1 MKKIIPVVFLISA
14 WSSSA
19 VRAEDLVTITADD
32 IKLIEPEFTS
42 FVAENMPSMRRR
54 LETLATERELLH
66 LNVDFADFPRF
77 WASVE
82 DFYSLTESLET
93 DIQNY
98 QEEAL
103 QLREEIFQQEDLES
117 MAAIKLILDYKFLK
131 KNIGYASRSIVA
143 LNRDLSLLFEVL
155 ENRPVETQVDEV
167 TDLRTYAAVT
177 VGALYDLKNGQI
189 DFDEFKR
196 IDSSG
201 FVRIEEMKNAD
212 HFQDQL
218 MQVGMEIAGKG
229 QVLKATR
236 GIFGSIVDIIGKIYN
251 FELYVLENK
260 KVTIARLLNMVL
272 IIGIL
277 LSLLLLSRKQI
288 YSRLGPGHHK
298 AFAFEMLVKYGVFLA
313 MVPIFLSGIGLN
325 LANITLL
332 ASALSIG
339 IGFGLTTIVSNF
351 ISGILI
357 LVEGSIEVGDKL
369 QLEDGQV
376 VEVELIGLRK
386 SVLRTLD
393 NVNIVVPNTDLISK
407 NVINLTLKENTI
419 TRQRIPFSVNPAV
432 DFQKME
438 RVAKQSVLRTLGG
451 KEKVVHGDPFIMVS
465 SLSTGEIGCELVV
478 YMDYSSDFK
487 PNSAFL
493 TDLRRSFE
501 NNDIDIYLAPVTQI
515 EMVEG
520 DAKPEEAPPKKGPP
534 PKKQAPKETAPKE
547 KAPATRRG
555 KK

>member
-1 MKKIIPVVFLISA
+1 
-14 WSSSA
+14 
-19 VRAEDLVTITADD
+19 
-32 IKLIEPEFTS
+32 
-42 FVAENMPSMRRR
+42 
-54 LETLATERELLH
+54 
-66 LNVDFADFPRF
+66 
-77 WASVE
+77 
-82 DFYSLTESLET
+82 
-93 DIQNY
+93 
-98 QEEAL
+98 
-103 QLREEIFQQEDLES
+103 

-520 DAKPEEAPPKKGPP
+520 DAKPEEAPPKK
-534 PKKQAPKETAPKE
+534 QAPKEKAPKE